1 MRRSRARSE
10 LRRLA
15 LRVPALKR
23 LIGERNE
30 LRAMVAQRDDLLAQ
44 RDDALAGLG
53 HPPGH
58 YYSPV
63 PSFAELERRA
73 GRIWGRPPRELPG
86 IELNLDGQLA
96 LLAELSRYAGEQ
108 PFSDD
113 PEPAHRYHFDNDM
126 YGKADGAVMY
136 AMLRHLWPSRVVEVG
151 SGYTSA
157 LMLDTLGAE
166 AQLTFIDPEPAR
178 LRTLLRPGDEA
189 RATVITERVQ
199 DVGPEPFASLAPGD
213 LLFVDSSHVTKT
225 GSDVNHIV
233 FEVLPRIS
241 PGVYVHFHDTFYP
254 FEYPRSF
261 IEKRWAWNELYL
273 LRGFLQYNDQF
284 EVVLWP
290 SYLEAVARDTLAE
303 RLPLAVTPSIWPDV
317 LGASLWLKKVPDR

>member
-1 MRRSRARSE
+1 LSRSRARSD

-15 LRVPALKR
+15 LRLPALKR
-23 LIGERNE
+23 LVGERDE
-30 LRAMVAQRDDLLAQ
+30 LRATARHRDGVLA
-44 RDDALAGLG
+44 ALG

-63 PSFAELERRA
+63 PSFDEIEQRA
-73 GRIWGRPPRELPG
+73 DRIWGPPPRELPG
-86 IELNLDGQLA
+86 IELNLEGQLRV
-96 LLAELSRYAGEQ
+96 LAELSRYAAEQ
-108 PFSDD
+108 PFSDGPD
-113 PEPAHRYHFDNDM
+113 PTLRYHFDNDM

-136 AMLRHLWPSRVVEVG
+136 AMLRHLRPNRVVEVG

-157 LMLDTLGAE
+157 LMLDTLGPDTG
-166 AQLTFIDPEPAR
+166 LTFIDPEPHR
-178 LRTLLRPGDEA
+178 LRTLLRPGDEE
-189 RATVITERVQ
+189 RATMITQPVQ
-199 DVGPEPFASLAPGD
+199 EVSPEAFTALAAGD

-233 FEVLPRIS
+233 FELLPRIS
-241 PGVYVHFHDTFYP
+241 PGVYVHFHDAFYP

-261 IEKRWAWNELYL
+261 IDKRWAWNELYL
-273 LRGFLQYNDQF
+273 LRGFLEYNRQF

-317 LGASLWLKKVPDR
+317 LGASLWLRKVPER

>member
-1 MRRSRARSE
+1 LRRAKARSE

-23 LIGERNE
+23 LVSERNE
-30 LRAMVAQRDDLLAQ
+30 LRAQVGERDN
-44 RDDALAGLG
+44 ALAALG

-63 PSFAELERRA
+63 PSFAELEHRA
-73 GRIWGRPPRELPG
+73 DRIWGPAPRELPG
-86 IELNLDGQLA
+86 IELNLEGQLA
-96 LLAELSRYAGEQ
+96 LLAELSRYADQQ
-108 PFSDD
+108 PFSDGPD
-113 PEPAHRYHFDNDM
+113 PTLRYHFDNDM

-136 AMLRHLWPSRVVEVG
+136 AMLRHLRPNRVVEIG

-157 LMLDTLGAE
+157 LMLDTLGVE
-166 AQLTFIDPEPAR
+166 ARLTLIDPEPDR
-178 LRTLLRPGDEA
+178 LRTLLRPGDER
-189 RATVITERVQ
+189 RATVVTRPVQ
-199 DVGPEPFASLAPGD
+199 DVSPETFTSLAAGD

-241 PGVYVHFHDTFYP
+241 SGVYMHFHDAFYP

-261 IEKRWAWNELYL
+261 IDKRWAWNELYL
-273 LRGFLQYNDQF
+273 LRGFLEYNRQF
-284 EVVLWP
+284 EIVLWP
-290 SYLEAVARDTLAE
+290 SYLEAVARETLAE

-317 LGASLWLKKVPDR
+317 LGASLWLRKLPGR